1 MLQDGNNYVVVA
13 SANGAEQNPSWY
25 HNLQSNPLVTI
36 QINDR
41 IMTAKASTAAA
52 STRDR
57 LRSKLLEIA
66 PGYDAYEKRTTRQIP
81 LVILQPINESK

>member
-1 MLQDGNNYVVVA
+1 MA
-13 SANGAEQNPSWY
+13 QNKTPAGIITSRAIRSSPSR
-25 HNLQSNPLVTI
+25 L
-36 QINDR
+36 
-41 IMTAKASTAAA
+41 MTAKASTAAA